1 VLVAA
6 ALEQL
11 VLLEVVG
18 LGNDEEDL
26 RLVDLRV
33 RLLLAG

>member
-18 LGNDEEDL
+18 LGDDEEDL